1 MTTIT
6 LQPATTVEIDTA
18 NLVLTKITDSP
29 TDLVI
34 TATIQ
39 NIWRD
44 IILWKGA
51 EEYADA
57 GIWTNETANAR
68 AVQLIDA
75 GIVKFV

>member
-1 MTTIT
+1 MKKIT
-6 LQPATTVEIDTA
+6 LQPATTVEVDTS
-18 NLVLTKITDSP
+18 NLVLTKIIDSP

-57 GIWTNETANAR
+57 GIWTNESANAR
-68 AVQLIDA
+68 AVELINSEA
-75 GIVKFV
+75 VVFA